1 MQRQQEIVVFVY
13 YALFD
18 VVPEIGLQGKQKSSQ
33 TTENLIGKCTSAIDL
48 SHFTYPVSKQYSD
61 VGCN

>member
-18 VVPEIGLQGKQKSSQ
+18 VVPEIGLQGKQKASQ
-33 TTENLIGKCTSAIDL
+33 TTKCTSAIDL